1 MRSQKGKLTFCL
13 NVKMLA
19 KERIMCALS
28 EMSAGEVKGR
38 RNLNHQPKNLH
49 GHKEVSDRFRNE

>member
-1 MRSQKGKLTFCL
+1 
-13 NVKMLA
+13 MLA